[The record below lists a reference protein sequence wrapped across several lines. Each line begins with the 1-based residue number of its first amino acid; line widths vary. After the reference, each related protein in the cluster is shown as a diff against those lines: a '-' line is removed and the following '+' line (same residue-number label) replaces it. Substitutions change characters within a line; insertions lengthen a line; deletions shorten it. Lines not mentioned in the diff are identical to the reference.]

1 MVCAYA
7 CTSALALDNTNTP
20 EESQDQPQPAHVH
33 SLDTT
38 QRSDTKDTAFDLID
52 GSMIVVTR
60 VRKPFNLQVDGHI
73 DDEVWS
79 QLPTHGEFL
88 ISDPDTL
95 EPAPLDTS
103 IRLFYTDDGL
113 YIAVDMEQ
121 DPTTLITRLSAKDQ
135 GYLTRDYISVMLDTS
150 GQGRYGFFFQL
161 SLGDSRSDGT
171 IQPEREFS
179 MSWDG
184 PWLGGTA
191 TTETGWSAEFFIP
204 WQIVNMPKTSG
215 DRIMAIKAMRKV
227 ASVDEVYG
235 WPALPWTQPKFLSA
249 FQPLLLRDVRP
260 KQQLS
265 FFPYASTTHLQIE
278 GEEFRKAG
286 VDLFWRP
293 STNFQITATANPD
306 FGTVEADRIVI
317 NHTAIETFF
326 PEKRLFFLEGQD
338 IFIATDRSG
347 GYSGDS
353 ALILLHSRR
362 IGQRPVFP
370 DIPAGASFDWSEFN
384 KSTDL
389 QVATKATGQIGAFR
403 YGMLAAVEE
412 DTVFRGEDVEGNPM
426 KIKQQGRQ
434 YGTMR
439 MLYERSN
446 GDYRG
451 IGFMSTVVE
460 HPTNRAKTY
469 GVDGHF
475 LSSSGKW
482 NLESQ
487 VVGSDVDD
495 QENGY
500 GGFFDATYIPSQGIS
515 HQFGFDY
522 FDDRLDINDLGYLG
536 RNDESSLRYRF
547 RLRKSNI
554 GGFREISSRVSM
566 GASKNSNNDLI
577 SAGTYL
583 SQEFTFQNLTEIR
596 VSYGYSPETID
607 DRNSFGNGSFRREA
621 DHNVGLRY
629 ESNNTKPFYYTLRL
643 NWQTDNMDGNS
654 YSTSNSLI
662 LRPSSRMTAFVNLG
676 YSTRDGWLLFR
687 GDNRF
692 VLYET
697 DSWSPQA
704 GLQFF
709 FTANQYCRLDLQWRG
724 IKAYG
729 TSIYRLP
736 DNETELVL
744 DDNHALASD
753 DFAISRLVLQA
764 RYRWEF
770 SPMSDVFLVYT
781 KNASLPNPLNQSFS
795 KAFIETFDHPVSEQ
809 VVVKLRHRLGS

>member
-1 MVCAYA
+1 MTPSDSSVSNEDIAIE
-7 CTSALALDNTNTP
+7 LAGD
-20 EESQDQPQPAHVH
+20 S
-33 SLDTT
+33 
-38 QRSDTKDTAFDLID
+38 I
-52 GSMIVVTR
+52 IVVTR
-60 VRKPFNLQVDGHI
+60 VTKPVSLLIDGLL
-73 DDEVWS
+73 DDDVWS
-79 QLPTHGEFL
+79 LVPTHGEFL
-88 ISDPDTL
+88 VSDPDTL
-95 EPAPLDTS
+95 EPASLDTL

-113 YIAVDMEQ
+113 YIAAEMEQ
-121 DPTTLITRLSAKDQ
+121 DPSTLITRLSAKDQ
-135 GYLTRDYISVMLDTS
+135 GFLTRDYISIMLDTS
-150 GQGRYGFFFQL
+150 GEGRYGFFFQL

-171 IQPEREFS
+171 IQPERDFS

-191 TTETGWSAEFFIP
+191 ATETGWSAEFFIP
-204 WQIVNMPKTSG
+204 WQIVNMPRTSG

-227 ASVDEVYG
+227 ASDDEVYG

-265 FFPYASTTHLQIE
+265 LFPYASTTHLQVE

-286 VDLFWRP
+286 ADLFWRP

-338 IFIATDRSG
+338 IFVPTDRSG
-347 GYSGDS
+347 SYSGDS

-370 DIPAGASFDWSEFN
+370 EIPSGASFDWSEFS
-384 KSTDL
+384 KSSDL
-389 QVATKATGQIGAFR
+389 QLATKATGQIGAVR

-412 DTVFRGEDVEGNPM
+412 DTIFRGTDVDGNPL
-426 KIKQQGRQ
+426 KISQQGRQ
-434 YGTMR
+434 YGTVR

-446 GDYRG
+446 SDYRG
-451 IGFMSTVVE
+451 IGFLSTVVD
-460 HPTNRAKTY
+460 HPAIGARTH
-469 GVDGHF
+469 GVDGHY
-475 LSSSGKW
+475 LSSSGRW
-482 NLESQ
+482 NLETQ
-487 VVGSDVDD
+487 VVGSDVDG

-500 GGFFDATYIPSQGIS
+500 GGFIDATYIPSQGIS

-522 FDDRLDINDLGYLG
+522 FDDKLDINDLGYLG
-536 RNDESSLRYRF
+536 RNDEQSLRYRF
-547 RLRKSNI
+547 RLRKSNFHS
-554 GGFREISSRVSM
+554 FREISSRLSV
-566 GASKNSNNDLI
+566 GASKNSNDDLI
-577 SAGTYL
+577 SAGVYL

-607 DRNSFGNGSFRREA
+607 DRNSFGNGSFLRES
-621 DHNVGLRY
+621 DHDVGLRY
-629 ESNNTKPFYYTLRL
+629 ESDNTKPFYYIVRL
-643 NWQTDNMDGNS
+643 NWSTDRFDGNS

-662 LRPSSRMTAFVNLG
+662 LRPSSRMTAFMNLG

-687 GDNRF
+687 GVNRF

-709 FTANQYCRLDLQWRG
+709 FTANQYLRLDMQWRG
-724 IKAYG
+724 FKAYG
-729 TSIYRLP
+729 TSVYRLP
-736 DNETELVL
+736 DDDTELVL
-744 DDNHALASD
+744 DSDDSADSD

-781 KNASLPNPLNQSFS
+781 KNASLPDPLNRSFGT
-795 KAFIETFDHPVSEQ
+795 AFIETFDHPVSEQ